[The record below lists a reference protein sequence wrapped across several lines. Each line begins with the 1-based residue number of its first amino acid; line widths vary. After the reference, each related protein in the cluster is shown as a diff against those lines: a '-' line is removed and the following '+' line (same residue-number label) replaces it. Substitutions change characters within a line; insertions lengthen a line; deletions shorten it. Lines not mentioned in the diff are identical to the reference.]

1 MPFFVASTLEK
12 RMRRCGRN
20 SQNLAVFKQ
29 QQQKNAIGTNRKSP
43 NHIKTEFSIDDSDEI
58 ILHLQSHLENWL

>member
-20 SQNLAVFKQ
+20 LQNLAVFKQ
-29 QQQKNAIGTNRKSP
+29 QQKKIQ
-43 NHIKTEFSIDDSDEI
+43 
-58 ILHLQSHLENWL
+58 

>member
-29 QQQKNAIGTNRKSP
+29 QQKNTIETNRKSP

-58 ILHLQSHLENWL
+58 ILLLN